1 LGVRRK
7 IGVLSQEDATNP
19 LIHGTQPLV
28 TREGRPVAPV
38 PWVNFKAHGFNFFI
52 YSRLGQ
58 AKQKGQTILAANELG
73 GFFTCD
79 AL

>member
-1 LGVRRK
+1 
-7 IGVLSQEDATNP
+7 
-19 LIHGTQPLV
+19 
-28 TREGRPVAPV
+28 
-38 PWVNFKAHGFNFFI
+38 VNFKAHGFNFFI